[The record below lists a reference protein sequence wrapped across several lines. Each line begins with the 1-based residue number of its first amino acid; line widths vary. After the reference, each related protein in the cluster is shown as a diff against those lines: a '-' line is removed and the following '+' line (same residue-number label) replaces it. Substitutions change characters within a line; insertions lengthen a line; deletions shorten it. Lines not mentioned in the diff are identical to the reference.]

1 MATLGAVLLLA
12 AFVISAY
19 AAAASVVGA
28 RRRNTR
34 LVESGVGA
42 LYLVAAV
49 MTVASGVIIHAFVV
63 GNFAIKYV
71 QRYSES
77 AQPLGYKLASY
88 WGGLDGSV
96 MFWVFLLSLFGA
108 AAVRINKER
117 HRELIPYVVATLS
130 VVQMFFLFLMIA
142 HNNPFATYLT
152 DTPRAGAGLN
162 PLLQNFYMAIHP
174 PTMYLG
180 FVGMTI
186 PFAFCIAALI
196 TGHLDDSWLRAVRR
210 WTMISWFCL
219 SLGLTLG
226 MIWAY
231 EELGWGGFWGWDPVE
246 NAGLLPWFTA
256 TAFLHSVMVQERRG
270 MLRVWNVTLVI
281 TTFFLTLFG
290 TFMTRSGVVQS
301 VHAFGE
307 DKQLA
312 MMFMIFMSALL
323 IFSFGWV
330 IYRLPL
336 LKSRNELDSWASK
349 EAAFLANNW
358 VLLFSAAFVLFA
370 TMFPTIT
377 EAITGERLTVGPPF
391 FNTWMTPVGLILLL
405 LTGIGPLLAWRSS
418 SLPAMWHQFKWP
430 IVSGVAAGVLTVSL
444 GIRVWSSGLCF
455 ALSGF
460 VVGTMVQEFLR
471 GAAVRRQSTGT
482 DLFTAMVGL
491 VSRNK
496 RRYGGYIV
504 HVGIVLMF
512 MGFAGEGFGRDEQAL
527 LKPGQQVTVD
537 RYVLRLDSIRAT
549 DDGQKQ
555 MVTAHVS
562 VSDTDGTALGTMYPA
577 KWFYRSRPNE
587 PTTEVA
593 IRRSLAEDLYIVMA
607 AFELGEQSASVEVH
621 VNELVNWIWIGFG
634 LMALGTGIALL
645 PETVF
650 AMAGVRAGAEVA
662 ATLLLAGVLLTPA
675 GLHAQ
680 SAGDA
685 VAAGGVPASGTLV
698 FRSPLERELAD
709 EIMCTCGCRLPAGTC
724 GMTNC
729 EGKAS
734 QLAKIK
740 TLVSEGKDR
749 DAVLASFVQ
758 EFGGQHILAR
768 PIDEGYHKLLWLLPY
783 TLAGLSAVALALV
796 ARRWARDRRQA
807 PAGAMP
813 AAARA
818 IDPGLQQQLD
828 DELRDLD

>member
-1 MATLGAVLLLA
+1 
-12 AFVISAY
+12 
-19 AAAASVVGA
+19 
-28 RRRNTR
+28 
-34 LVESGVGA
+34 
-42 LYLVAAV
+42 
-49 MTVASGVIIHAFVV
+49 
-63 GNFAIKYV
+63 
-71 QRYSES
+71 
-77 AQPLGYKLASY
+77 
-88 WGGLDGSV
+88 
-96 MFWVFLLSLFGA
+96 
-108 AAVRINKER
+108 
-117 HRELIPYVVATLS
+117 
-130 VVQMFFLFLMIA
+130 
-142 HNNPFATYLT
+142 
-152 DTPRAGAGLN
+152 
-162 PLLQNFYMAIHP
+162 
-174 PTMYLG
+174 
-180 FVGMTI
+180 
-186 PFAFCIAALI
+186 
-196 TGHLDDSWLRAVRR
+196 
-210 WTMISWFCL
+210 
-219 SLGLTLG
+219 
-226 MIWAY
+226 
-231 EELGWGGFWGWDPVE
+231 
-246 NAGLLPWFTA
+246 
-256 TAFLHSVMVQERRG
+256 

-323 IFSFGWV
+323 VFSFGWV
-330 IYRLPL
+330 IYRLPM
-336 LKSRNELDSWASK
+336 LKARNELDSWTSK

-358 VLLFSAAFVLFA
+358 VLLFSAVFVLFA

-405 LTGIGPLLAWRSS
+405 LTGVGPLLAWRSS
-418 SLPAMWHQFKWP
+418 PVGQMWHQFRWP
-430 IVSGVAAGVLTVSL
+430 LLSGVAAGVLTLSL

-455 ALSGF
+455 AFSGF
-460 VVGTMVQEFLR
+460 VFGTIVQEFVR

-496 RRYGGYIV
+496 RRYGGYLV

-512 MGFAGEGFGRDEQAL
+512 MGFAGEGFGIDEQAL

-549 DDGQKQ
+549 DDDQKQ
-555 MVTAHVS
+555 MVTAQIS
-562 VSDTDGTALGTMYPA
+562 VLDTSGTQIGTMYPA
-577 KWFYRSRPNE
+577 KWFYRSRPQE

-593 IRRSLAEDLYIVMA
+593 IQRSFAEDLYIVMA

-634 LMALGTGIALL
+634 LMAIGTGIALL

-650 AMAGVRAGAEVA
+650 ALAGARVGAEA
-662 ATLLLAGVLLTPA
+662 TATLLLIAALLAPA

-680 SAGDA
+680 TASEA
-685 VAAGGVPASGTLV
+685 PAPTGTIV
-698 FRSPLERELAD
+698 FRSALERDLAN
-709 EIMCTCGCRLPAGTC
+709 EVMCTCGCRLPAGTC

-740 TLVSEGKDR
+740 TLVGEGKDR

-768 PIDEGYHKLLWLLPY
+768 PLDEGYHKLLWLLPY
-783 TLAGLSAVALALV
+783 SLAALSALGLAFI
-796 ARRWARDRRQA
+796 ARRWSAGRTDA
-807 PAGAMP
+807 AAAGASGSV
-813 AAARA
+813 AAV
-818 IDPGLQQQLD
+818 DPSLQRQLD